1 MSKTPKTVEETY
13 KKTNLHD
20 HILDLPDT
28 YVGRTQIDEISMN
41 IYDEETGKITEEL
54 IKYSQGYYKCF
65 DEIIT
70 NARDSSIRDKTCKNI
85 TVTIDKKTGYI
96 SVWNDGMGIPICIH
110 KEHNIYI
117 PEMIFG
123 NLLTSQNYNQKGKT
137 VGGKN
142 GYGAKLTNIYSQEF
156 IVETVSYN
164 NTDLSDKKRKKL
176 FYKQRFSNN
185 MYNTDKPEIKTDI
198 NQNTTTYTKIT
209 YLPDYKRFEMS
220 CMSEDM
226 YKLLVKRCYDVAAC
240 TRHVKFILNE
250 KEIKYKKFDDYIKL
264 YYDDALDEK
273 PKITYEKF
281 NDRWEVGIG
290 FNKNIGD
297 RHISFVNGISTFQG
311 GTHVSFIVNNVVDKV
326 RNYIKKDKK
335 YKDLTISASTIKQ
348 YLTFFINCI
357 IEDPGFNSQTKE
369 FMNSKTSDWCN
380 CNANNGSK
388 CKDTKCEI
396 TDEFIESLCK
406 NGLMEEVVKMSQFK
420 ELRDLDKTDGKK
432 VSNVRHIEKLIDAEL
447 AGSRRSQEA
456 TIFFC
461 EGDSAKTFVVAG
473 LSVLGIDK
481 YGVFPLKGKPLN
493 VRNATPKQIIE
504 NKEFIDI
511 KNILGLKQ
519 NVKYTD
525 TSKLRYGK
533 VIVIADQD
541 PDGSHIKGLVM
552 NMFEYFWPELLKIE
566 GFFNTY
572 NTPIVQTWKKTDRNK
587 TNVLKFYSTTEYE
600 RWYKTQ
606 DNIDI
611 WEHKYFKGLGTSD
624 NNEAK
629 NSFYDF
635 QDNLMEMFWENNIQL
650 TKNIELVNTDSDLEL
665 DEEIKHEKSMSH
677 LSIVKAFDKSRAN
690 ERKEWLHKFKK
701 SNMLIYQ
708 PQMKISYTDFIDK
721 ELIFFSNLDNDRSIP
736 CMMDGLKPS
745 QRMIMYSM
753 FKRGRRAK
761 EIKVAQL
768 SGYVSENTDYHHG
781 EASLQG
787 AIVGLAQNFTGSNNI
802 NLLEPKGQFGSR
814 RLGGKDHAS
823 ARYIYT
829 SLEPIT
835 SKIFREEDE
844 EILIYNYD
852 DGKQVEPINYA
863 PILPLVLINGCAG
876 IGTGFS
882 TEILPHNPVE
892 IVENLKNIINNK
904 KLTEMTPWFQGFK
917 GSIEETGKNQFLIKG
932 LYKIDGNKVHI
943 EDIPV
948 IDGWFEPYENKLN
961 EKILLAKDDNLKIEN
976 IKRNDILPN
985 YINMTIT
992 FRGNEL
998 QTLYKSDTLEKY
1010 LQLSKKASMRNSHL
1024 FNAENKMKKYD
1035 DVEHII
1041 TEFYEYRL
1049 SMYEKRK
1056 DYYLQKLL
1064 NDLNIAKYKV
1074 KFIKAYIKK
1083 EIDFADKKID
1093 AVYKLLEDKKYPKLS
1108 YDHRD
1113 PENKKSFRYLTDMNL
1128 LTLTDEK
1135 VAELENAME
1144 KCKLLYDTYMHTPIK
1159 ELWLKELDEFLEEYK
1174 IWQLNWEKYHNSKRD
1189 TKKLKKTKKT

>member
-1 MSKTPKTVEETY
+1 MTTPSKTIEETF
-13 KKTNLHD
+13 KKTNLRD

-28 YVGRTQIDEISMN
+28 YIGRTQIDEISLFVF
-41 IYDEETGKITEEL
+41 DEETEKIKEEI
-54 IKYSQGYYKCF
+54 IKFSQGKYKIF

-70 NARDSSIRDKTCKNI
+70 NARDSSVRDKSCKNI
-85 TVTIDKKTGYI
+85 SVNLDRKTGYI
-96 SVWNDGMGIPICIH
+96 TVWNDGSGIPVCIH
-110 KEHNIYI
+110 KDHNIYV
-117 PEMIFG
+117 PELIFG

-142 GYGAKLTNIYSQEF
+142 GYGAKLTNIYSTEF

-164 NTDLSDKKRKKL
+164 DTDINNKKRKKV
-176 FYKQRFSNN
+176 FYKQKFSNN
-185 MYNTDKPEIKTDI
+185 MSITEKPEIKTDI
-198 NQNTTTYTKIT
+198 NQSTITYTKIT

-220 CMSEDM
+220 GMSDDM
-226 YKLLVKRCYDVAAC
+226 YKLLIKRCYDVAAC
-240 TRHVKFILNE
+240 TRNVKFMLNE
-250 KEIKYKKFDDYIKL
+250 KEIKFKKFDDYIKL
-264 YYDDALDEK
+264 YYEDTPDEK

-297 RHISFVNGISTFQG
+297 RHVSFVNGISTFQG
-311 GTHVSFIVNNVVDKV
+311 GTHVSFIMNNVVDKV
-326 RNYIKKDKK
+326 KAYIKKDKK
-335 YKDLTISASTIKQ
+335 HKDLTISTATVKQ
-348 YLTFFINCI
+348 YLTFFINCV

-380 CNANNGSK
+380 CNINNTK

-396 TDEFIESLCK
+396 TDEFIETLCK
-406 NGLMEEVVKMSQFK
+406 NGLMEEVIKMSQFK
-420 ELRDLDKTDGKK
+420 ELRELDKTDGKK

-481 YGVFPLKGKPLN
+481 FGVFPLKGKVLN
-493 VRNATPKQIIE
+493 VRNATPKQIME

-519 NVKYTD
+519 NFKYTD
-525 TSKLRYGK
+525 TSKLRYGR

-552 NMFEYFWPELLKIE
+552 NMFEYFWPELLKIN

-572 NTPIVQTWKKTDRNK
+572 NTPIVKTWKKTDKAKN
-587 TNVLKFYSTTEYE
+587 NILKFYSTTEYE
-600 RWYKTQ
+600 RWQKTQ
-606 DNIDI
+606 ENPDL

-635 QDNLMEMFWENNIQL
+635 QDNLMEMIWETGI
-650 TKNIELVNTDSDLEL
+650 NTEQENSENSENLEQKECQ
-665 DEEIKHEKSMSH
+665 EEIKHEKSVSH
-677 LSIVKAFDKSRAN
+677 LSILKAFDKSRAN

-701 SNMLIYQ
+701 SNMLVYQ
-708 PQMKISYTDFIDK
+708 PKMKISYSDFIDK

-736 CMMDGLKPS
+736 SMMDGLKPS
-745 QRMIMYSM
+745 QRMIMFSM

-814 RLGGKDHAS
+814 RMGGKDHAS

-829 SLEPIT
+829 SLEPIA

-852 DGKQVEPINYA
+852 DGKQVEPVNYA
-863 PILPLVLINGCAG
+863 PILPLVLINGCSG

-882 TEILPHNPVE
+882 TDILPHNPVE
-892 IVENLKNIINNK
+892 IVENLKNIINGK
-904 KLTEMTPWFQGFK
+904 KMTEMTPWFQGFK
-917 GSIEETGKNQFLIKG
+917 GSIEEIGKNQFLIKG
-932 LYKIDGNKVHI
+932 KYKIDGNKVHI

-961 EKILLAKDDNLKIEN
+961 EKISQNKDDEMKIET

-985 YINMTIT
+985 YINMTVT

-998 QTLYKSDTLEKY
+998 QTLYKNDTLEKY
-1010 LQLSKKASMRNSHL
+1010 LQLSKKASMTNSHL
-1024 FNAENKMKKYD
+1024 FNVENKMKKYD
-1035 DVEHII
+1035 DPEHII
-1041 TEFYEYRL
+1041 SEFYEYRL
-1049 SMYEKRK
+1049 TMYQKRK

-1074 KFIKAYIKK
+1074 KFIKAYINK
-1083 EIDFADKKID
+1083 EINFANKKIET
-1093 AVYKLLEDKKYPKLS
+1093 VHKLLEDKKYPKLS

-1113 PENKKSFRYLTDMNL
+1113 PENKRTFRYLTDMNL

-1135 VAELENAME
+1135 VEELERAME
-1144 KCKLLYDTYMHTPIK
+1144 KCKMLYDTYMNTPIK
-1159 ELWLKELDEFLEEYK
+1159 ELWIKELDEFLEEYK
-1174 IWQLNWEKYHNSKRD
+1174 LWLVNWELYHNSNRN
-1189 TKKLKKTKKT
+1189 TKKIIKKKT